1 MNLKC
6 GRGGEAVCGQ
16 RGRKFNNVKAGM
28 HTGRYI
34 TRVTPAEDLSCLN
47 GVAAAGRG
55 IRLRL
60 LFARGMRAT
69 AGIYV
74 ATINSTDVSK

>member
-6 GRGGEAVCGQ
+6 GGGGRRCAASEAENLITLRPAC
-16 RGRKFNNVKAGM
+16 
-28 HTGRYI
+28 TGRYI